1 MSYFTL
7 KSSKVV
13 SFCPQT
19 PRQPEAPLQNP
30 W

>member
-13 SFCPQT
+13 SFWGLCPQT
-19 PRQPEAPLQNP
+19 PGGSAPKP
-30 W
+30 C